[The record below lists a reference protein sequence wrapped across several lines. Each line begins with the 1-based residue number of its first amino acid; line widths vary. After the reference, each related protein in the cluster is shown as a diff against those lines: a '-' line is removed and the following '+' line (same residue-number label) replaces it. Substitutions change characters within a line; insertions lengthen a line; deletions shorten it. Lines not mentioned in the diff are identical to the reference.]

1 MRLPTTNLLI
11 HGDNREVL
19 EALQSTHRGTVQ
31 LVYIDPPYNTGLSI
45 RGDQQTQGY
54 RDRQNSEEW
63 LQEMSLR
70 FERLR
75 DLLTD
80 SGSLMV
86 QLDENEVDAAKLALD
101 TLFGRANFINRIIVE
116 ARSPSSFSTVNTGL
130 FKATEYILWYARD
143 RKSLKTHPVRTARAP
158 DPAYRLWLENPQ
170 APPADWRIVPL
181 SQAHPKA
188 NLDTIRVKHADRV
201 CRLAPISDTKAGKR
215 TVEAK
220 KRSLACPDRVLVV
233 ERERYSRQYLLRGS
247 QLVFYDKQVQE
258 IDGRLQASR
267 PLTNLWTDISWEG
280 IAKEG
285 GVVYKTGKKPE
296 QLLRRCLQLCTDPGD
311 WVLDCFLGSGTTAA
325 TAHKMQ
331 RHWIGIEA
339 GEAIQLSR
347 DRLNRVCSGEDQRGI
362 SRISQWEGGGDFAC
376 LKWDDGFSLVE

>member
-296 QLLRRCLQLCTDPGD
+296 QLPAPLSPALYGSWRLGLGLLLGLRH
-311 WVLDCFLGSGTTAA
+311 DC
-325 TAHKMQ
+325 
-331 RHWIGIEA
+331 
-339 GEAIQLSR
+339 R
-347 DRLNRVCSGEDQRGI
+347 DRAQDAAALDWNRGGRGDSALARPTQPGLQR
-362 SRISQWEGGGDFAC
+362 RRPTRNLTNQPVGGRWRFC
-376 LKWDDGFSLVE
+376 LSEVG